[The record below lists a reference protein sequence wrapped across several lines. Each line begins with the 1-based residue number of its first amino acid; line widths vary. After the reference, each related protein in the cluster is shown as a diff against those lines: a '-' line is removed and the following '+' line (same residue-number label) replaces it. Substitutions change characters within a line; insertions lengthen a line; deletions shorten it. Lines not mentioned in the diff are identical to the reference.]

1 MSETSRARV
10 SVVKGVL
17 LESYRSYSS
26 KDLEIVKGMID
37 RSIELLGVDRSRF
50 RGLNTVVVKPNI
62 VEIPYSL
69 TYGSVITDPRVL
81 EAMVQLL
88 RDYGVKRV
96 VVAEGKSVNMRYEDI
111 DPEDVFEKTGLKEV
125 IVRSGGEIM
134 GWHEESYVE
143 IENPQGEILSRVRV
157 PRSVLEAEMFI
168 SVPKLKTHCQTEI
181 TVGIKSMQGVYNVSD
196 KVMLH
201 NESFPWKMIDMLRVL
216 RPNLSIV
223 DGLIAGEG
231 YGPIYSEPVK
241 MDLIISSEDVVA
253 VDAVSSYIMGIDPM
267 EVPMIRLG
275 HSEGIG
281 IGDLSLIEIRG
292 EDIDRIRRVFKRS
305 SVMWNPIGAC
315 RNVRIYAGGA
325 CRFCLAQIGAAIT
338 RLKFEG
344 LLDRFREDVQV
355 LVGYNFPLG
364 AKEYRHVYVIGD
376 CAISYLKQMGRLK
389 GVLLEGCPP
398 LPSKQIYEYLL
409 KHVSNAEAVKE
420 K

>member
-292 EDIDRIRRVFKRS
+292 EDIDRVRRLS
-305 SVMWNPIGAC
+305 CSDWCSHN
-315 RNVRIYAGGA
+315 
-325 CRFCLAQIGAAIT
+325 
-338 RLKFEG
+338 E
-344 LLDRFREDVQV
+344 
-355 LVGYNFPLG
+355 
-364 AKEYRHVYVIGD
+364 
-376 CAISYLKQMGRLK
+376 
-389 GVLLEGCPP
+389 
-398 LPSKQIYEYLL
+398 
-409 KHVSNAEAVKE
+409 VKV
-420 K
+420 